1 MVNEESTEHS
11 NRLGRYRLERLISV
25 GGMAEIYRAR
35 FEGIGG
41 FERICVVKR
50 ILPELAA
57 DPDFLSMF
65 LDEARITVAL
75 QHPNIVQVYDLGRV
89 TGSLYLAMEYVDGM
103 NLSSIIRGGEE
114 HGIELEHPVAVYII
128 AELLRALDY
137 AHHARLEDGTWLRL
151 VHRDISPSNVL
162 ISYSGTV
169 KLSDFGLASAV
180 IADPRENQ
188 GRLVGKY
195 QFMPPEVGQ
204 GDPYS
209 AKGDIFALGAIL
221 FELVTGDGLLPRGT
235 FEEIREY
242 QQSMFDPE
250 LELEVWEED
259 LGGLVP
265 ILKKALAVDPD
276 KRYKSADRFLEDI
289 RDYQF
294 EVGISVSERQMA
306 EYVGQIRSAIGV
318 VDDPGL
324 PVEQISLSFVGP
336 EDPTQPLPPG
346 VASSVPSISS
356 PPPRGDLVD
365 TYESAGVGQQA
376 LDVYA
381 DAALVV
387 DAGETNDPDDE
398 VSEDGATEDL
408 DGLDGIGPD
417 YEELGD
423 EVVEASDGEGPG
435 GVEAIDATGAID
447 AFGEFAPPDGND
459 SIEEF
464 GEIEA
469 GGDAEEFG
477 EIEAGEAGE
486 DSDAYDE
493 LEEGV
498 DYEFEEESGEGG
510 VFTEDSAVAE
520 IPEPFA
526 TMDASPI
533 PAPVPAGKG
542 PDLPPPIDVPLGSG
556 SHPAPAEPPAAASP
570 GLPPPIDTPLGNM
583 PTPPPVPQYEAPSP
597 SPVRPIS
604 ISTPDSDDR
613 LSRPTPS
620 PVVAAPIQPKRKK
633 KKKKK
638 KRAKPA
644 PLPVEDLESMSDSF
658 DESGEFDE
666 AFEPAPSS
674 AVRRLKI
681 RRPMPSGPS
690 GAPPAPPAQPVARPV
705 ARPAAEPA
713 DGPAANDPWG
723 GPTSRADRAEMS
735 KIEFGKLESEDA
747 RAAADARLAAAQHKE
762 EESQDGAMVDMLEP
776 FTINPNLI
784 DGSAKYEEPADVPD
798 EFAGYVD
805 VPMTAKH
812 QKLELHVGIPE
823 YLSAQYF
830 GKEHYRGSLE
840 QGELEEVV
848 KGCDACTLVALDK
861 GHWQPVWDFLPG
873 VDPEEKPK
881 ERPFRNFQLGPTLL
895 NLASL
900 MGRRRLTLWSE
911 YEASVLVVGGGQL
924 WRAQTTGRVAPLED
938 LLEREGILDPKIL
951 DSVPVTAPDREEQI
965 LTQLADRDPT
975 SQAKVSRIRRNLMRR
990 RMAVSFGWRSGQM
1003 MVDEAGIPPMGVI
1016 ESPLELVDSLAFVVR
1031 GIREMEFL
1039 EDIFRND
1046 MTHDVRPTPGIKQRM
1061 EKLPLM
1067 PEEQRLVFKVGSGAS
1082 IRDLVDASGGVTGRE
1097 TTLRSLLLLI
1107 QIGALICE

>member
-1 MVNEESTEHS
+1 MVNEESTKQS

-50 ILPELAA
+50 ILPELAS

-89 TGSLYLAMEYVDGM
+89 TGSLYLAMEFVDGM
-103 NLSSIIRGGEE
+103 NLSSLIRGGDE

-204 GDPYS
+204 GEPYS
-209 AKGDIFALGAIL
+209 AQGDIFALGAIL

-242 QQSMFDPE
+242 QQTMFDPD

-265 ILKKALAVDPD
+265 ILKRALAVDPAE
-276 KRYKSADRFLEDI
+276 RYKSADRFLEDI

-306 EYVGQIRSAIGV
+306 EFVGQVRSAIGV

-346 VASSVPSISS
+346 MTDTAPSISC
-356 PPPRGDLVD
+356 PPRRGDLID
-365 TYESAGVGQQA
+365 TFEAAEVGQQA

-381 DAALVV
+381 DAAGVV
-387 DAGETNDPDDE
+387 DAGATSDPDEE

-408 DGLDGIGPD
+408 GDFQGIGSD
-417 YEELGD
+417 YDGVADE
-423 EVVEASDGEGPG
+423 EVVEASDGEDLDEMGTFDASAALDMFG
-435 GVEAIDATGAID
+435 EVEATEA
-447 AFGEFAPPDGND
+447 ED

-469 GGDAEEFG
+469 NEEGEESGDMG
-477 EIEAGEAGE
+477 AGEAAGEYDEEDADYQFEE
-486 DSDAYDE
+486 DSHEA
-493 LEEGV
+493 GS
-498 DYEFEEESGEGG
+498 FEE
-510 VFTEDSAVAE
+510 DSSVHQ
-520 IPEPFA
+520 IPDPFGDPDGA
-526 TMDASPI
+526 PI
-533 PAPVPAGKG
+533 PPPVPAGAG
-542 PDLPPPIDVPLGSG
+542 PSLPPLVDMPLGSG
-556 SHPAPAEPPAAASP
+556 SHHAPAESTSWAASP
-570 GLPPPIDTPLGNM
+570 NLPPPIDTPLDSM
-583 PTPPPVPQYEAPSP
+583 PTPPAIEQYSPPTPSPLQPVP
-597 SPVRPIS
+597 V
-604 ISTPDSDDR
+604 STPSGAER
-613 LSRPTPS
+613 SLTPS

-644 PLPVEDLESMSDSF
+644 PLPVEDLESMSDSL
-658 DESGEFDE
+658 DESGEFED
-666 AFEPAPSS
+666 AVAATPSAS
-674 AVRRLKI
+674 MRRLRI
-681 RRPMPSGPS
+681 RRPSADMPEV
-690 GAPPAPPAQPVARPV
+690 PPPRSV
-705 ARPAAEPA
+705 ARPAAMPA
-713 DGPAANDPWG
+713 EAAGGDDPWG
-723 GPTSRADRAEMS
+723 GPTSRADRADLS
-735 KIEFGKLESEDA
+735 KIQFGNLNT
-747 RAAADARLAAAQHKE
+747 AAAQAE
-762 EESQDGAMVDMLEP
+762 EKARQAAARRAEEQRGGGELLDMLEP
-776 FTINPNLI
+776 STIHTDLI
-784 DGSAKYEEPADVPD
+784 NGSQRVDHSGDTPE
-798 EFAGYVD
+798 EFAGYMN

-812 QKLELHVGIPE
+812 QKIELHVGIPE
-823 YLSAQYF
+823 YLSGQCF
-830 GKEHYRGSLE
+830 RDEHHRASLGP
-840 QGELEEVV
+840 GELEAAVE
-848 KGCDACTLVALDK
+848 GCDPCCLVALDK
-861 GHWQPVWDFLPG
+861 GHWQPVWDFLVG
-873 VDPEEKPK
+873 VDEAAKPT
-881 ERPFRNFQLGPTLL
+881 ERPFKNFQLGPTLL
-895 NLASL
+895 NLSSL

-911 YEASVLVVGGGQL
+911 YEATVLVVGGGQL
-924 WRAQTTGRVAPLED
+924 WRAQTTGRVSALED
-938 LLEREGILDPKIL
+938 LLEQEGLEDDQLLRSVGIDEPEREQKIL
-951 DSVPVTAPDREEQI
+951 TSF
-965 LTQLADRDPT
+965 ADRDPT

-990 RMAVSFGWRSGQM
+990 RMAVAFSWRSGQM
-1003 MVDEAGIPPMGVI
+1003 MVDEAGIPPMGVV

-1031 GIREMEFL
+1031 GLREKEFL

-1046 MTHDVRPTPGIKQRM
+1046 MLKDVRPTPGIKQRM
-1061 EKLPLM
+1061 GKLPLM
-1067 PEEQRLVFKVGSGAS
+1067 PEEQSIVFKIGEGKT

-1107 QIGALICE
+1107 QIGALFTE